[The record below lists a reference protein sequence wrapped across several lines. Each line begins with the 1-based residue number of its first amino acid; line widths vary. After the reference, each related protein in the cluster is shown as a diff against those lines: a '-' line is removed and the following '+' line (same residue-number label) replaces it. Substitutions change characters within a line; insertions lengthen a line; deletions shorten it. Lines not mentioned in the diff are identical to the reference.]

1 MFRALLVSAA
11 FLTGSATALAAQND
25 GTALRLSQVAGTWD
39 YRAVVG
45 ATSGVLVAS
54 VLTATASKD
63 GWTIRHAND
72 PAIPLRVLVVSGDS
86 IVAEAGPYPST
97 VRPGQTVERNHIIL
111 HYDGGDTMKGAFEA
125 RYASGDVVGGR
136 VDAVRRH

>member
-1 MFRALLVSAA
+1 MYRALLVSAA
-11 FLTGSATALAAQND
+11 FLTGSATAVAAQNS
-25 GTALRLSQVAGTWD
+25 GASVRLSQVAGTWD

-54 VLTATASKD
+54 VLTATASRD
-63 GWTIRHAND
+63 GWTIQHATD
-72 PAIPLRVLVVSGDS
+72 PAVPLRVLLVGGDS
-86 IVAEAGPYPST
+86 IVVEAGPYPST
-97 VRPGQTVERNHIIL
+97 VRPGQIVERNHIIL

-125 RYASGDVVGGR
+125 RYASGDVVSGR

>member
-11 FLTGSATALAAQND
+11 FLTGSAAALAAQN
-25 GTALRLSQVAGTWD
+25 GGVAVRLSQVAGTWD

-45 ATSGVLVAS
+45 ATSGVMVAS

-63 GWTIRHAND
+63 GWTMQHATD
-72 PAIPLRVLVVSGDS
+72 AVIPLRVLVVGGDS

-125 RYASGDVVGGR
+125 RYASGDVVSGR